1 MKLSYSPLPVGAEV
15 IGWSLDLLED
25 KAAILSLRQALL
37 RFHALVIRGHVLSPD
52 DLVKAGHMF
61 GHKLLT
67 TGKDFW
73 YSEEY
78 PQIFKLTNEAT
89 QIQNCACEDWH
100 CDGHYLQDPCGVTV
114 TNMAAAAGGAL
125 SFCDLYS
132 VFDSLDD
139 KVRAALFQLRCSN
152 SSGVIQPLV
161 RRHPATGRTG
171 LYTNMY
177 SQVIAP
183 NGQRLQPIEQNI
195 KKLLDR
201 FAYKHEW
208 QTGDITILDN
218 FAVTHKACP
227 GSPDNLEVLQRVQTV
242 ASGTFWRPACAAA
255 PKCNATPIPSPEG
268 NGISRL
274 LSNILSA

>member
-1 MKLSYSPLPVGAEV
+1 MKLVYSPLPVGAEV
-15 IGWSLDLLED
+15 IGWSPDLFED
-25 KAAILSLRQALL
+25 KEAIISLRNALL
-37 RFHALVIRGHVLSPD
+37 RFHALVIRGHVLTPD
-52 DLVKAGHMF
+52 QLVKAGHMF

-73 YSEEY
+73 YSENY

-89 QIQNCACEDWH
+89 QVHNCACEDWH
-100 CDGHYLQDPCGVTV
+100 CDGHYLPDPCGITV
-114 TNMAAAAGGAL
+114 TNMATAAGGAL

-132 VFDSLDD
+132 AFDSLDD
-139 KVRAALFQLRCSN
+139 KLRAALAQLRCAN

-161 RRHPATGRTG
+161 RRHPATGRIG

-177 SQVIAP
+177 SQVVAP
-183 NGQRLQPIEQNI
+183 NGQHLKDVEQNI

-208 QTGDITILDN
+208 RTGDITILDN

-227 GSPDNLEVLQRVQTV
+227 GAPDNLEVLQRVQTV
-242 ASGTFWRPACAAA
+242 ASATFWRPACAAPA
-255 PKCNATPIPSPEG
+255 QRTTAASPAVCNAGARAIENASV
-268 NGISRL
+268 
-274 LSNILSA
+274 A